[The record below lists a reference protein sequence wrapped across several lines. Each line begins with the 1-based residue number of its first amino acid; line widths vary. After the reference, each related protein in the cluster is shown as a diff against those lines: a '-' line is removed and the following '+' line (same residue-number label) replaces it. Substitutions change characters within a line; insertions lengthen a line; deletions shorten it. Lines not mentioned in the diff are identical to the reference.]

1 MGENPRPTVFFEAF
15 VVSPIP
21 VILANR
27 FRLQVIDGT
36 VEVNAYFMAETL
48 SPFPQPPTAATAPR
62 SPRPSMRN

>member
-36 VEVNAYFMAETL
+36 VEVNAYFIAETL
-48 SPFPQPPTAATAPR
+48 SPFPSRQPPPPLRAALA
-62 SPRPSMRN
+62 RP